1 MARCHIREASIGGC
15 FYLAISLPPR
25 RPGCTISTRD
35 MNRIKSRYIRYPMLA
50 SVFGLVSYLASG
62 QGSRSFEDYCP
73 FGGVES
79 LWGLLTTGEF
89 SCALGPLNL
98 SLMLAVLALALVAKK
113 AFCGWACPIGFL
125 GELAARLGG
134 RVWKRRPLV
143 PSKADGRLKLLR
155 YVVLAAA
162 LFFTYRA
169 GELVLRGYDPF
180 YLIFSGLG
188 HGSAGVLSAL
198 ALSTLALGAFVV
210 PMLFC
215 RYLCPMGA
223 VFDPFSRLGLI
234 RVRRDEAKCTGCGRC
249 ARACPHGIAVDQL
262 HTVSHRDCTNCLE
275 CMDACPGKD
284 ALQLAIGR

>member
-1 MARCHIREASIGGC
+1 MNRMKSRWLRYAMLSGVLAAVV
-15 FYLAISLPPR
+15 YLAL
-25 RPGCTISTRD
+25 G
-35 MNRIKSRYIRYPMLA
+35 YGA
-50 SVFGLVSYLASG
+50 
-62 QGSRSFEDYCP
+62 RSFEAYCP

-79 LWGLLTTGEF
+79 LWGLLTTGQF

-98 SLMLAVLALALVAKK
+98 SLLIGVVALALLAKK

-134 RVWKRRPLV
+134 IVWKRRPPV
-143 PSKADGRLKLLR
+143 PAKADARLKLLR
-155 YVVLAAA
+155 YAVLAVA

-180 YLIFSGLG
+180 YLLFSGLG
-188 HGSAGVLSAL
+188 HGSAGVVSSVVLGA
-198 ALSTLALGAFVV
+198 LALGAFVA

-234 RVRRDEAKCTGCGRC
+234 HVRRDEARCTGCGRC
-249 ARACPHGIAVDQL
+249 GQACPHRIPVHQL
-262 HTVSHRDCTNCLE
+262 HAVRHRDCTNCLE
-275 CMDACPGKD
+275 CLDTCQEAGVL
-284 ALQLAIGR
+284 ALRVGR

>member
-1 MARCHIREASIGGC
+1 MLSGVLGSVV
-15 FYLAISLPPR
+15 YLAL
-25 RPGCTISTRD
+25 G
-35 MNRIKSRYIRYPMLA
+35 Y
-50 SVFGLVSYLASG
+50 
-62 QGSRSFEDYCP
+62 GSRSFEAYCP

-79 LWGLLTTGEF
+79 LWGLLTAGEF

-98 SLMLAVLALALVAKK
+98 SLMIVVLALALLAKK

-134 RVWKRRPLV
+134 WVWKRRPLV
-143 PSKADGRLKLLR
+143 PAKADARLKLLR
-155 YVVLAAA
+155 YAVLAAA

-169 GELVLRGYDPF
+169 SELVLRGYDPF

-188 HGSAGVLSAL
+188 HGSAGVLSAVVL
-198 ALSTLALGAFVV
+198 GVVALGAFAV

-234 RVRRDEAKCTGCGRC
+234 RVHRDEAKCTACGRC
-249 ARACPHGIAVDQL
+249 SRACLHHIRLHQLPAVR
-262 HTVSHRDCTNCLE
+262 HRDCTNCLE
-275 CMDACPGKD
+275 CFDACQEKD
-284 ALQLAIGR
+284 VLRLRVGR